1 VRVLGISW
9 LGVRTD
15 AFAELA
21 RFAEETLG
29 LTRMETAD
37 DFAVF
42 EAADGDSFE
51 IFGAGGPFAPQ
62 QFARNRVVG
71 GFLVD
76 DIDGARAELAAAPG
90 VELLG
95 EVDGDAEGY
104 RWQHF
109 VAPDG
114 HVYELAY
121 DPERARR

>member
-9 LGVRTD
+9 LGVHTD
-15 AFAELA
+15 AFADLS

-29 LTRMETAD
+29 LTRVEAVD
-37 DFAVF
+37 DFVLF
-42 EAADGDSFE
+42 GLPDGDKFE
-51 IFGAGGPFAPQ
+51 IFGSGGTSPPPL
-62 QFARNRVVG
+62 FARNRVVA

-76 DIDGARAELAAAPG
+76 DIERAREELAAAPG

-95 EVDGDAEGY
+95 EIRGGADGY

-114 HVYELAY
+114 QVYELAY
-121 DPERARR
+121 DPGRSSR